1 MSTTVEAVATDWNLA
16 DIYEAVAVR
25 VPDRACQIQG
35 DRVVTWGEFDRRA
48 NALAADFLAAGL
60 SQQSKVACYL
70 YNCPEYM
77 ETVVAAFKVSA
88 VPVNTNFRYGPEEI
102 LYLFDNADA
111 EAVVFHA
118 SFTDLLEGIRDRLP
132 KVRRWYVVADEA
144 GTGPEWATPYEGVV
158 ADGAERVNAPWK
170 RSGDDLLLLYTGG
183 TTGMPKGVMWR
194 QDDLVNVL
202 GAGGNAVLGTPPAAS
217 VDEMAERVSP
227 DVPGHVMLVACPLMH
242 GTGQFSALN
251 TMIGGGAV
259 VSLPNRRFDVAELFA
274 EVQRLRVTV
283 IIIVGQAFA
292 GPMLAH
298 LEANPDTYDL
308 SSIALITSSGV
319 MWSHD
324 NKAGLIRHI
333 PQVILFDSYGSSEAV
348 GLGGSVSA
356 AGMAEETARFALG
369 PTCAVFTDDGRR
381 VEPGSGEQGMVGIGG
396 FIPLGYY
403 KDEVKSAQTFRVI
416 EGRRWSIP
424 GDFAEVNA
432 DGSLHLLGR
441 GSVCINTGGEK
452 VFPEEVEEALKT
464 HPGVQD
470 VVAVGLPDERFGEV
484 ICAVVEPTSAD
495 AAPDLGDLADHVRT
509 SLAAYK
515 APRQLV
521 LVDTIGRAANGK
533 VDYKRL
539 KQLAADRL
547 AAR

>member
-1 MSTTVEAVATDWNLA
+1 MTESLTTNWNLA
-16 DIYEAVAVR
+16 DIYEAVAAR
-25 VPDRACQIQG
+25 VPDRACQIHG
-35 DRVVTWGEFDRRA
+35 DRVVTWGEMDRRA
-48 NALAADFLAAGL
+48 NAFGADLLSAGL
-60 SQQSKVACYL
+60 GRQSKVANYL

-77 ETVVAAFKVSA
+77 EAMVGTFKVSA

-118 SFTDLLEGIRDRLP
+118 SFTELLEGIRDRLP
-132 KVRRWYVVADEA
+132 KVKRWYVVADEA
-144 GTGPEWATPYEGVV
+144 GDGPDWATPYESVV
-158 ADGAERVNAPWK
+158 AAGADAVRAPWP

-194 QDDLVNVL
+194 ENDLVNVL
-202 GAGGNAVLGTPPAAS
+202 GAGGNAVLGVPPATS
-217 VDEMAERVSP
+217 VEEIAGRVGP
-227 DVPGHVMLVACPLMH
+227 DTPGHVMLVACPLMH
-242 GTGQFSALN
+242 GTGQFSAIS

-274 EVQRLRVTV
+274 EIQRLRVTV
-283 IIIVGQAFA
+283 VIIVGQAFA

-298 LEANPDTYDL
+298 LDANPGRYDL
-308 SSIALITSSGV
+308 SSLVLMTSSGV

-333 PQVILFDSYGSSEAV
+333 PQVMLFDSYGSSEAV
-348 GLGGSVSA
+348 GLGGSVSSA
-356 AGMAEETARFALG
+356 ASTEETARFALG
-369 PTCAVFTDDGRR
+369 PTCAVFTEDDRR
-381 VEPGSGEQGMVGIGG
+381 VEPGSSERGMVGIGG
-396 FIPLGYY
+396 FIPVGYY

-416 EGRRWSIP
+416 DGQRWSIP
-424 GDFAEVNA
+424 GDFAEVNS

-464 HPGVQD
+464 HPSVRD
-470 VVAVGLPDERFGEV
+470 VVAVGLPDERFGEI
-484 ICAVVEPTSAD
+484 ICAVVEPSPGTS
-495 AAPDLGDLADHVRT
+495 PDLAALADHVKA

-515 APRQLV
+515 APRDLV
-521 LVDTIGRAANGK
+521 LVESIGRAANGK

-539 KQLAADRL
+539 TSLAAERIG
-547 AAR
+547 AR